1 LPVNTLSIIIPVL
14 NESAALKANL
24 PLLQHWR
31 REGHEVI
38 VVDGGSSD
46 DSMTTCTGLVDHLMT
61 TAAGR
66 ARQMNSGARIAR
78 GEVLMFL
85 HIDTLLP
92 TMSPQ
97 FLLQPLTAGSGY
109 TWGRFDVRLSGNHP
123 AFRVIETMMNLRSR
137 LTGIATGDQAMFVSR
152 DIFEKVGGFADIPLM
167 EDVRLSK
174 DLCVQTGRPLCLR
187 ERVSSSS
194 RRWEKH
200 GIVRTVVLMWW
211 LRLAYVMGVDPER
224 LHRRYYQHKD
234 AGNRSSG

>member
-1 LPVNTLSIIIPVL
+1 MNTLSIIIPVL

-31 REGHEVI
+31 RDGTEVI

-46 DSMTTCTGLVDHLMT
+46 DSITMCKGLVDHLLT
-61 TAAGR
+61 TTAGR
-66 ARQMNSGARIAR
+66 ARQMSAGAQIAR
-78 GEVLMFL
+78 GDVLMFL
-85 HIDTLLP
+85 HVDTLLP
-92 TMSPQ
+92 AMSPQ
-97 FLLQPLTAGSGY
+97 FLLQALAVGRGY
-109 TWGRFDVRLSGNHP
+109 AWGRFDVRLSGTHP

-137 LTGIATGDQAMFVSR
+137 LTGIATGDQAMFVRR
-152 DIFEKVGGFADIPLM
+152 DVFEQVGGFTDIPLM

-174 DLCVQTGRPLCLR
+174 VLRARTGQPLCLR
-187 ERVSSSS
+187 EWVHSSS

-224 LHRRYYQHKD
+224 LHRRYYRQKVARD
-234 AGNRSSG
+234 RSSG

>member
-1 LPVNTLSIIIPVL
+1 
-14 NESAALKANL
+14 
-24 PLLQHWR
+24 
-31 REGHEVI
+31 
-38 VVDGGSSD
+38 
-46 DSMTTCTGLVDHLMT
+46 
-61 TAAGR
+61 
-66 ARQMNSGARIAR
+66 
-78 GEVLMFL
+78 MFL

-234 AGNRSSG
+234 AGDRSSG